1 MSKQAELNGYIVRV
15 RRMLQLR
22 AGLRGTVVLLAV
34 ALLCTLLLVLL
45 LNRSAFPVDAVS
57 RARLLL
63 IVVSS
68 AAAGFGIVW
77 PLLRMSRQRAV
88 QRAEAALPALED
100 SLTTFHQR
108 EATNTDPFLELL
120 AADTLRRADVA
131 PPSSF
136 APAPLLLGMS
146 LAGFVCLLAL
156 LWMIF
161 AAPGYLGYGA
171 SLLWTGEKKT
181 AQPLY
186 ALHVSPGDVAVRRN
200 SDQLISAELTSL
212 QPDKV
217 EVFAHFAGSDRGWEP
232 AAMQRQA
239 SGSYGF
245 VFTGLPQNVEYYVA
259 AGPLTSPHYTV
270 RVVDLPSVKSMTVTY
285 HYPKWT
291 GLRTQT
297 EEHAG
302 DLRAIEGTEAEL
314 QIEMDKPLKDGNLL
328 LDSGKVLHLTG
339 GEGNRYTATVPM
351 TKDGAY
357 HVAATDSGQSVRMS
371 EDYFIATDK
380 AEAPQ
385 IALDRP
391 GRDYR
396 ASPIEEVTM
405 HVKGSAKFGLR
416 EMHLHYSVNGG
427 VDKDVAML
435 KQPGARNADGSY
447 TLRLEDFKLQ
457 AGDVVSVYATARDG
471 HAETKTDIS
480 FIQADPFEREFSQ
493 SQQGGGGGGGGGQGG
508 GNQTE
513 ISKRQKELIA
523 QTWKEQNNKAATD
536 KTSKAQGGFLGDA
549 QSKLRD
555 QVMALSTRIN
565 SRDLSSANEEFTAF
579 EKDMQEAAKNMLPAS
594 EKLNATKWQDA
605 LQSEQKALQALLR
618 AEATFRQ
625 IQVAFGQQGGGGG
638 GGGSTGRDL
647 ASLFDLELDTEK
659 NQYETA
665 KTSSPQEQK
674 AKEVE
679 DALAKLDAL
688 AKRQEELAEKQKDP
702 QQAFQQRWQQEMLRR
717 EAEQLERQMEQL
729 AQNKQPGQQGQP
741 GQQAQS
747 GQQGQSG
754 QQSGQSGQSGGSQST
769 QGGSPSGSQQQT
781 SRQSGTR
788 NGGSQSDQRIE
799 QALSRIR
806 SAEDA
811 MKRSGTAGGGNQ
823 AETQQQAAQ
832 RLREATGLM
841 GGAQQD
847 LAGGKLSAMSR
858 EADRLQSEEHAQSER
873 IDQYTR
879 DTRNQQFDAESYQS
893 RVRQRNQLSADRQD
907 LSNSLSRLQRDM
919 REQARGMAGSQ
930 PETSQKLRDALTEM
944 DRADLDNHVQR
955 TADWLRSGIN
965 PNSNGTEKGI
975 ADGLGKLSHQLHAA
989 AGSLGTGSAPGAG
1002 GKQDGRATDKDQ
1014 QTAALGQVERL
1025 RNQLQAM
1032 AGRAGGRDTN
1042 ALGRGQQGS
1051 ANTGAQPGNGAPG
1064 QQGRQGSS
1072 SGGGRE
1078 GQQQMSRNGQQGQG
1092 TQPGQ
1097 QGGQGQQAGQGR
1109 GGQGSQ
1115 SGQGQQPGQG
1125 GQSGQGQQS
1134 AQGSQPNGGR
1144 GGSFTRGQDIG
1155 GGQDG
1160 SVRSGDLT
1168 RRTGGGGYNGD
1179 AFGNVNTGNNTYAQ
1193 GGQRYGAKGPEGNP
1207 ADTERE
1213 FQQSMRDLQALR
1225 GMVKG
1230 DPEAAKEVA
1239 ELSKQMQG
1247 LDPARFPGNPALV
1260 EQMHADVL
1268 RAVDKLE
1275 LQLQRSGATDAHT
1288 GKPYAVPAG
1297 YSDSVA
1303 EYYRRLSKGR

>member
-1 MSKQAELNGYIVRV
+1 MSNQAELNGYIARV
-15 RRMLQLR
+15 RRTLQLR
-22 AGLRGTVVLLAV
+22 AGLRGAAILLAV
-34 ALLCTLLLVLL
+34 LAAGTLLLVLWM
-45 LNRSAFPVDAVS
+45 NRSAFPASSVD

-63 IVVSS
+63 IVVS
-68 AAAGFGIVW
+68 AAVAAFGIVW
-77 PLLRMSRQRAV
+77 PLLRLSRQRTV
-88 QRAEAALPALED
+88 QRAEAAHPSLED
-100 SLTTFHQR
+100 SLTTFSQR
-108 EATNTDPFLELL
+108 QAGGSDPFLELL
-120 AADTLRRADVA
+120 AADTLRRADGA
-131 PPSSF
+131 PASSF

-146 LAGFVCLLAL
+146 LAGLVCLGAL

-171 SLLWTGEKKT
+171 SLLWRGERIA

-186 ALHVSPGDVAVRRN
+186 ALRVAPGDVAVRRN
-200 SDQLISAELTSL
+200 SDQPITAELTNL
-212 QPDKV
+212 LPEKV
-217 EVFAHFAGSDRGWEP
+217 QVFAHFAESDRGWEP
-232 AAMQRQA
+232 ATMQRQP

-245 VFTGLPQNVEYYVA
+245 VFTGLPQSVEYYVT

-270 RVVDLPSVKSMTVTY
+270 RVVDLPSVKSMKVTY

-291 GLRTQT
+291 GLKSET

-314 QIEMDKPLKDGNLL
+314 QIEMDRPLNNGNLL
-328 LDSGKVLHLTG
+328 LDSGQVLHLSG
-339 GEGNRYTATVPM
+339 SGGNRYTAMVPM

-357 HVAATDSGQSVRMS
+357 HVAATDAGQSVRMS

-380 AEAPQ
+380 AEHPQ
-385 IALDRP
+385 IALDKP

-405 HVKGSAKFGLR
+405 HVKGSAQFGLR
-416 EMHLHYSVNGG
+416 DMHLHYSVNGG
-427 VDKDVAML
+427 ADKDVAML
-435 KQPGARNADGSY
+435 KQPGARNADSSY
-447 TLRLEDFKLQ
+447 TLRLEDYKLQ
-457 AGDVVSVYATARDG
+457 AGDVVSVYATAKDG
-471 HAETKTDIS
+471 HAEAKTEIS

-523 QTWKEQNNKAATD
+523 ETWKEQNNKAATD
-536 KTSKAQGGFLGDA
+536 KTARAQGTFLSDA

-594 EKLNATKWQDA
+594 EKLSGTRWADA
-605 LQSEQKALQALLR
+605 LQSEQRALQALLR

-674 AKEVE
+674 QKEVE

-688 AKRQEELAEKQKDP
+688 AKRQEELAEKGKDP

-717 EAEQLERQMEQL
+717 EAEQLQRQMEQL
-729 AQNKQPGQQGQP
+729 AQNKQPGQQGQSGQSGQKGQS
-741 GQQAQS
+741 GQQGEQ

-754 QQSGQSGQSGGSQST
+754 SQGGSSSSQSGSQSA
-769 QGGSPSGSQQQT
+769 QSSSPSGSQGQQA
-781 SRQSGTR
+781 SRQPGSR
-788 NGGSQSDQRIE
+788 GGSQSDQRIE

-811 MKRSGTAGGGNQ
+811 MKRSGREGSGNN
-823 AETQQQAAQ
+823 AETQREAAQ

-847 LAGGKLSAMSR
+847 LAGGKLSAMSH
-858 EADRLQSEEHAQSER
+858 EADRLQGEERAQSER

-879 DTRNQQFDAESYQS
+879 DTRNQPFDAQSYQA
-893 RVRQRNQLSADRQD
+893 RVKQRNGLSAERQE

-919 REQARGMAGSQ
+919 RETARSMAGSQ
-930 PETSQKLRDALTEM
+930 PEASQKLRDALTEM

-965 PNSNGTEKGI
+965 PNNNGTEKGI
-975 ADGLGKLSHQLHAA
+975 ADGLGKLSQQLHAA
-989 AGSLGTGSAPGAG
+989 QGALGKGGVPGDRSPGAN
-1002 GKQDGRATDKDQ
+1002 KDQ

-1025 RNQLQAM
+1025 RSQLQAL
-1032 AGRAGGRDTN
+1032 AG
-1042 ALGRGQQGS
+1042 QGK
-1051 ANTGAQPGNGAPG
+1051 A
-1064 QQGRQGSS
+1064 RQGDVLNRNQQNRPGA
-1072 SGGGRE
+1072 SGRPD
-1078 GQQQMSRNGQQGQG
+1078 RNGQQMAQG
-1092 TQPGQ
+1092 
-1097 QGGQGQQAGQGR
+1097 GQQAGAGR
-1109 GGQGSQ
+1109 GG
-1115 SGQGQQPGQG
+1115 G
-1125 GQSGQGQQS
+1125 GFS
-1134 AQGSQPNGGR
+1134 
-1144 GGSFTRGQDIG
+1144 RGQDIAG

-1160 SVRSGDLT
+1160 PVRGGDLT
-1168 RRTGGGGYNGD
+1168 RRMGGGNSNGE

-1193 GGQRYGAKGPEGNP
+1193 GEQVFGAKGPGGNP
-1207 ADTERE
+1207 ADTERS
-1213 FQQSMRDLQALR
+1213 FQQSMRDLHALR

-1239 ELSKQMQG
+1239 ELSRQMQG

-1260 EQMHADVL
+1260 EQMHNDVL

-1288 GKPYAVPAG
+1288 GKSYPIPTG
-1297 YSDSVA
+1297 YNDSVA
-1303 EYYRRLSKGR
+1303 DYYRRLSKGR